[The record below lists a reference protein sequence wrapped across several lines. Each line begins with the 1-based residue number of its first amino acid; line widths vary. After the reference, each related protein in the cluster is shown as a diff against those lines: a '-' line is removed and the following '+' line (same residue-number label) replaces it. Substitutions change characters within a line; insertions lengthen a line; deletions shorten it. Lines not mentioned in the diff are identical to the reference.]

1 MQWKEEEE
9 RMDWIE
15 EQKEGFSNGVLE
27 VMGEETRTEVGRQ
40 TERERKGGC
49 FSLIGKERA
58 NLGRI
63 FDFFLWIRIKCWLQ
77 IYCSILQ

>member
-27 VMGEETRTEVGRQ
+27 VMGETRTEVGRGRKGRVFQ
-40 TERERKGGC
+40 FNWEREG
-49 FSLIGKERA
+49 
-58 NLGRI
+58 
-63 FDFFLWIRIKCWLQ
+63 
-77 IYCSILQ
+77 